1 MDQVDIGW
9 ITHAWEIF
17 GSFFF
22 SLRRFASWL
31 WDYLNALQAAHP
43 SIISP
48 QTGAA
53 LVTGTIAIR
62 NWWEGRE
69 RRLFRRFEAMIARN
83 EADLLRSR
91 DDLLDVITRP
101 GPGVRIRPPLF
112 ITGSLRRVLRRRRWH
127 PSSLFPFPQRLD
139 ATLER
144 AMATSTRKVAA
155 HQARL
160 SLFRGEIA
168 AARCIQGAL
177 AAGRAAQASE
187 LADQQ
192 SLDQEALDHFRA
204 AVALSGH
211 NEDVIA
217 RELLA
222 HQVVRTYG
230 NSQQAIEAY
239 ETLIEILNSR
249 EEVPARNH
257 ALARAHRNLAI
268 QIYPNTPQIADG
280 HLQSAITLM
289 MQFGPPRDRDLLDL
303 AETIYLEGLARL
315 RLGATVIGPEQ
326 LRLARAHYRG
336 LLRHLE
342 AQRRGLFHW
351 MRLRKMYA
359 GHRVREL
366 RQRAEEGEARV
377 YCALR
382 LFREDPAELMAQL
395 TKGLEVQCPDQK
407 PPPTPEDC

>member
-1 MDQVDIGW
+1 MDQIDLGW
-9 ITHAWEIF
+9 IARASEVF
-17 GSFFF
+17 GSFLFW
-22 SLRRFASWL
+22 LRQSASWL

-43 SIISP
+43 SIFSP
-48 QTGAA
+48 QTGVA
-53 LVTGTIAIR
+53 LVTGTIAVW

-69 RRLFRRFEAMIARN
+69 RRLFRKFEAMIAHN
-83 EADLLRSR
+83 EAELVKSR
-91 DDLLDVITRP
+91 DDLLDVMTRP

-112 ITGSLRRVLRRRRWH
+112 VAGALRRVLKRRRWH
-127 PSSLFPFPQRLD
+127 PSSLLPFPQRLD

-144 AMATSTRKVAA
+144 AMTTSTRKVAA
-155 HQARL
+155 HQTRL
-160 SLFRGEIA
+160 SLFRSEIA

-239 ETLIEILNSR
+239 ETLIEILSTR
-249 EEVPARNH
+249 EESPGRNN
-257 ALARAHRNLAI
+257 ALARAHRYLAI
-268 QIYPNTPQIADG
+268 QIYTDTPLIADG
-280 HLQSAITLM
+280 HLQTAIALM

-315 RLGATVIGPEQ
+315 RLGATNIGPEQ
-326 LRLARAHYRG
+326 LRLARAYYRG

-342 AQRRGLFHW
+342 ARRTGLFHW
-351 MRLRKMYA
+351 MRTRKMYS

-366 RQRAEEGEARV
+366 RQRAEQGEARV
-377 YCALR
+377 DYALH
-382 LFREDPAELMAQL
+382 LFRTDQPELMNQL
-395 TKGLEVQCPDQK
+395 MQGLEVNCRNQ
-407 PPPTPEDC
+407 